1 MEKRLRISFSFSSLG
16 TSVVEVK
23 HDWWLDVGLL
33 ELDTMSSMEWNRIES
48 MKETKTVLEKLTRYK
63 VYTYIYKRGIT
74 FGSDQT

>member
-1 MEKRLRISFSFSSLG
+1 M
-16 TSVVEVK
+16 EVK

-74 FGSDQT
+74 FG